1 MEHLKGDSLAKALA
15 LPANIRLGCGYGQE
29 PTLKEYPKSDSLAQ
43 DPALPANIRLGSVRL
58 HLIIEVHKKVL

>member
-29 PTLKEYPKSDSLAQ
+29 PTLKEYPKSDSLA
-43 DPALPANIRLGSVRL
+43 
-58 HLIIEVHKKVL
+58 